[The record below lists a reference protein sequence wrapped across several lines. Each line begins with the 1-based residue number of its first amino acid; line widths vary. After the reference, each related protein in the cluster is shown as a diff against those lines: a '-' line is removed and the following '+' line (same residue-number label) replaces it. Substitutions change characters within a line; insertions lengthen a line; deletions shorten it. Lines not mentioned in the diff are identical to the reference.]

1 MKGFFAFFGVRS
13 SVALGALPF
22 LARAGCWAAMRGRG
36 CAFCA
41 WVGSWCGRGAFVA
54 LRASF
59 EGDLSVSRCTNDCHR
74 LAGFLAH
81 DVELFSGKRI
91 FFGIVAF

>member
-1 MKGFFAFFGVRS
+1 MV
-13 SVALGALPF
+13 
-22 LARAGCWAAMRGRG
+22 RAGC
-36 CAFCA
+36 
-41 WVGSWCGRGAFVA
+41 VRGATGLF
-54 LRASF
+54 LRAA
-59 EGDLSVSRCTNDCHR
+59 LSVSRCTNDCYR